1 MGAADSK
8 SRDIWIRSL
17 EEGIAFAIKS
27 KSGGGSSSIEIM
39 EDSSEEEDDDD
50 DNESKEHEMRTTDR
64 EKVAV
69 SKGGTAVRKP
79 GKMTQVRES
88 ERKRAT
94 YMYIYICDTLLS
106 SLSFHINTSVQ
117 TIYIYI

>member
-8 SRDIWIRSL
+8 SRDIWIRTL

-27 KSGGGSSSIEIM
+27 KSGGGGGGSIEIM
-39 EDSSEEEDDDD
+39 EDSSEDEDDDD
-50 DNESKEHEMRTTDR
+50 DVNESKEHEMRTTDR

-79 GKMTQVRES
+79 GKLTQV
-88 ERKRAT
+88 
-94 YMYIYICDTLLS
+94 
-106 SLSFHINTSVQ
+106 SV
-117 TIYIYI
+117 